1 MSNNIF
7 ENWNMRTDLA
17 GLRKDIEEAQKD
29 SGNREYEKVPYG
41 NYEVK
46 VDKMELK
53 ASKKGDPMVS
63 IWFTILDGKYK
74 NSKLFMNQVVMKG
87 FQIKI
92 VNEFLRS
99 METGVNIEFID
110 YVQYADMLLDV
121 AEACDTNKLEFAVKY
136 EDNKGYDK
144 FTIFDVFEG

>member
-7 ENWNMRTDLA
+7 EKWNKSTDLA
-17 GLRKDIEEAQKD
+17 GLRKDIEEAKKNG
-29 SGNREYEKVPYG
+29 GNMEYEKVPHG

-53 ASKKGDPMVS
+53 PTKKGDPMVS

-74 NSKLFMNQVVMKG
+74 NSKLFMNQVVTQG
-87 FQIKI
+87 FQINI
-92 VNEFLRS
+92 ANEFLRS
-99 METGVNIEFID
+99 MDTGVNVEFVD
-110 YVQYADMLLDV
+110 YAQYADMLLDV

-144 FTIFDVFEG
+144 FTILEVFEG